1 MYLLYPMCICIY
13 IHTYM
18 SLHRMLKM
26 MYFLAISVRL
36 VRRKEEGGKKKEE
49 KGLQNAN
56 IPESPSN
63 ANKIRMFPMIC
74 SDAVTFSS
82 KPLTGF
88 CCCHKGD

>member
-36 VRRKEEGGKKKEE
+36 VRRKEEGGKKKR
-49 KGLQNAN
+49 KKDYKMLTSQRVLVMQIKSGC
-56 IPESPSN
+56 SP
-63 ANKIRMFPMIC
+63 
-74 SDAVTFSS
+74 
-82 KPLTGF
+82 
-88 CCCHKGD
+88 

>member
-1 MYLLYPMCICIY
+1 
-13 IHTYM
+13 M

-56 IPESPSN
+56 IPESPS
-63 ANKIRMFPMIC
+63 
-74 SDAVTFSS
+74 
-82 KPLTGF
+82 
-88 CCCHKGD
+88 